1 MSDLYTIASL
11 KHQSGLAE
19 HGRLTREEAIKRL
32 RDMALSDKVRAEAI
46 LNASDEDFY
55 VRVVRG
61 VHVQHM
67 VEIL

>member
-11 KHQSGLAE
+11 KHQCGTAE
-19 HGRLTREEAIKRL
+19 HGRLTRAEAIKSL
-32 RDMALSDKVRAEAI
+32 RDMALHQKKDAEAI

-61 VHVQHM
+61 IHVQHM
-67 VEIL
+67 VEVL

>member
-19 HGRLTREEAIKRL
+19 HGRLTRAEAIKSL
-32 RDMALSDKVRAEAI
+32 RDMAVHQKKDAEAI

-67 VEIL
+67 VEVL

>member
-1 MSDLYTIASL
+1 MSELYTIASL

-32 RDMALSDKVRAEAI
+32 RDMALHDKKDAEAI

-67 VEIL
+67 VEVL